1 MDETSQQKGK
11 RAEFLAFGELVKR
24 GADIYLPVIDTGI
37 DAIIRKQDGTY
48 LQIQVKSTKA
58 PGMAGWFN
66 VYDLDQYKGKRL
78 FIICV
83 DLSKEPPETW
93 ILPSEVFQKHAVV
106 WDTKKGWKRYT
117 LGMDSRDTKHG
128 NKPRQELLKKYC
140 GAWEL
145 LTEGNTTQRVA

>member
-1 MDETSQQKGK
+1 MNETSQQMGK

-24 GADIYLPVIDTGI
+24 GADIYLPVMDIGI
-37 DAIIRKQDGTY
+37 DAVIRKKDSTY

-66 VYDLDQYKGKRL
+66 VYDLDQYEGKGL

-83 DLSKEPPETW
+83 DLSKEPPEIW
-93 ILPSEVFQKHAVV
+93 ILPSEVFQEHAVV

-128 NKPRQELLKKYC
+128 NERRRDIL
-140 GAWEL
+140 
-145 LTEGNTTQRVA
+145 